1 MNKAGDAALN
11 AVCPYFTMFPL
22 AFPHSILKR
31 HALADQT
38 VCDPFCGRGT
48 TVLAAR
54 MLDLKAVG
62 IDSNPLAA
70 ALTDAKLVHTTPQAI
85 VEAMKSILEEV
96 RSPRSRPRGEF
107 WDSAFHPDV
116 LNILCRLRQ
125 GIIENCA
132 TPAHRALRAIILGAL
147 HGPKTKRF
155 SRSSYFSNQ
164 CPRTY
169 APKPDYAVRFWRQR
183 RMQPRRVNVERIVSV
198 RAERYYAGSVPHSRG
213 GHAVKADVRH
223 AGALGTFRGTIDW
236 IITSPPYYGM
246 RTYAPDQ
253 WLRLWFLGG
262 PTRPNYAESEQLTHA
277 SPEAFAKDLKTV
289 WKNLA
294 RRASDDCTLV
304 VRFGAIN
311 DRKLDPVDLLRT
323 SLRKSG
329 WRIATVHTAG
339 RPPMGR
345 RQSEH
350 FGTTSEVLDEFDVWA
365 RRS

>member
-1 MNKAGDAALN
+1 MSACNVTTRYTQMVVVSHAPAVRGFANDLSHSHPNGKEVALVDPDSQ
-11 AVCPYFTMFPL
+11 ARMRL
-22 AFPHSILKR
+22 EIADR
-31 HALADQT
+31 MLADRSLLDALRAEIRPLRIQSEG
-38 VCDPFCGRGT
+38 FNH
-48 TVLAAR
+48 AR
-54 MLDLKAVG
+54 
-62 IDSNPLAA
+62 
-70 ALTDAKLVHTTPQAI
+70 Q
-85 VEAMKSILEEV
+85 
-96 RSPRSRPRGEF
+96 RP
-107 WDSAFHPDV
+107 S
-116 LNILCRLRQ
+116 RLRQ
-125 GIIENCA
+125 GMIENCA

-155 SRSSYFSNQ
+155 SGSSYFSNQ

-169 APKPDYAVRFWRQR
+169 APKPDYAVRFWRTR
-183 RMQPRRVNVERIVSV
+183 RMQPRRVNVERVVSV
-198 RAERYYAGSVPHSRG
+198 RAERYYAGSVPHRRG

-246 RTYAPDQ
+246 RTYSPDQ
-253 WLRLWFLGG
+253 WLRLWFLGR
-262 PTRPNYAESEQLTHA
+262 PTRPSYAESEQLTHA
-277 SPEAFAKDLKTV
+277 SPEAFAEDLKTV

-294 RRASDDCTLV
+294 RRAADDCTLV

-323 SLRKSG
+323 SFRESE

-339 RPPMGR
+339 RPPRGR

-365 RRS
+365 RRC

>member
-31 HALADQT
+31 HAIAGQT

-54 MLDLKAVG
+54 MLDLKAIG

-85 VEAMKSILEEV
+85 IEAMNSILNEV
-96 RSPRSRPRGEF
+96 RSPRSQPRGEF

-125 GIIENCA
+125 GLIGSCA
-132 TPAHRALRAIILGAL
+132 SPAHRALRAIILGAL
-147 HGPKTKRF
+147 HGPKTRRV

-169 APKPDYAVRFWRQR
+169 APKPDYAVRFWRTR
-183 RMQPRRVNVERIVSV
+183 RMQPRRVNAERIVSV
-198 RAERYYAGSVPHSRG
+198 RAERYYAGTVPHRRSG
-213 GHAVKADVRH
+213 YAVKADVRH
-223 AGALGTFRGTIDW
+223 EGALGAFRGTIDW

-262 PTRPNYAESEQLTHA
+262 PTRPDYAEVEQLTHA
-277 SPEAFAKDLKTV
+277 SPEAFAEDLKSV

-294 RRASDDCTLV
+294 RRASDNCRLV

-311 DRKLDPVDLLRT
+311 DRKLDPVELLRS
-323 SLRKSG
+323 SLCEGG
-329 WRIATVHTAG
+329 WRITTIHAAG
-339 RPPMGR
+339 RPPLGR
-345 RQSEH
+345 RQAEH
-350 FGTTSEVLDEFDVWA
+350 FGTTSQLLDEFDVWA
-365 RRS
+365 ARS